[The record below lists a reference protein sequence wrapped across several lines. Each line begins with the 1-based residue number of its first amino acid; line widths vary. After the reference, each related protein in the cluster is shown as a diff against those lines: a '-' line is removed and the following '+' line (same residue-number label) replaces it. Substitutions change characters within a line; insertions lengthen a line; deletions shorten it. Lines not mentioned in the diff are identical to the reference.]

1 MSRVVALAGVGEDA
15 PATPHSGATML
26 MWGLVIGTTV
36 GIFVGTLM
44 LNPSRKRR
52 A

>member
-1 MSRVVALAGVGEDA
+1 MGKVVALAGLGDEVTTPA
-15 PATPHSGATML
+15 PSPRAML
-26 MWGLVIGTTV
+26 AWGLVLGATL

-44 LNPSRKRR
+44 LNPSRKKK

>member
-1 MSRVVALAGVGEDA
+1 MSRVVALAGVDDA
-15 PATPHSGATML
+15 PQPAGKTML
-26 MWGLVIGTTV
+26 IWGLILGTTV

>member
-1 MSRVVALAGVGEDA
+1 
-15 PATPHSGATML
+15 ML
-26 MWGLVIGTTV
+26 MWGLVLGTTL

-44 LNPSRKRR
+44 LNPSRKRK